1 MQFLD
6 SSSKKQKLAN
16 EDWVHLR
23 DYAVKISKCTLRIF
37 PLFFSKGR
45 YGYLSSEKGRYL
57 NFLCTLPIRSKLT
70 LLLMVSEHHSD
81 LIPRTEAYTR
91 QVTNGVLT

>member
-23 DYAVKISKCTLRIF
+23 GYPAKISQCSLRIF

-45 YGYLSSEKGRYL
+45 YGYLSSEKDRYL
-57 NFLCTLPIRSKLT
+57 NFLLTLPIRSKLT
-70 LLLMVSEHHSD
+70 LLLMFSENHSD
-81 LIPRTEAYTR
+81 LIPRMEAYIR
-91 QVTNGVLT
+91 QVISGVLN